1 LTSTASPPPGQVT
14 NRDCR
19 GGRRPADHDRESAEL
34 LRPVDHLR
42 AFASAEP
49 ISMCAAERGGRP
61 DVVLDDNRQHS
72 VPAAHVEPVLTRSEE
87 LTATEA
93 QIRTALS
100 EGRTLAECLQMFG
113 HV

>member
-1 LTSTASPPPGQVT
+1 
-14 NRDCR
+14 
-19 GGRRPADHDRESAEL
+19 
-34 LRPVDHLR
+34 
-42 AFASAEP
+42 
-49 ISMCAAERGGRP
+49 
-61 DVVLDDNRQHS
+61 